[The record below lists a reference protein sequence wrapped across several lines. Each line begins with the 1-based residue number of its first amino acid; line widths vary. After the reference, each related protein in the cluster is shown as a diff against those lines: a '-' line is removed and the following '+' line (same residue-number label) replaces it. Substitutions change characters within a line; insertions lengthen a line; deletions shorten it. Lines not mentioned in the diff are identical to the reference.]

1 VRPVVQQVKRYTRS
15 RYGNF
20 LLTVLLLV
28 AGAFTTLPMLYSIM
42 TSFKPIDE
50 LMIFPPRFFVQRPV
64 ITNYTELPILL
75 SNLWVP
81 FSRYAFNSLS
91 ISILT
96 TILHVLVASMAA
108 FVFAKTPLKGRK
120 LIFTII
126 QFSLLYN
133 AFTLVIPQYIL
144 FAKLGVINTYMAY
157 ILPFIPSALGVFL
170 MKQYMDDNIP
180 DSLIEASRIDGA
192 GFFTTFWRIILP
204 IVKPAWLTLSLFMFR
219 DLWSLPQT
227 GMIFNEELKTL
238 PNVMSQIVYGGIA
251 RAGNVMAATVLM
263 MIPPIL
269 VYLLAQAN
277 IIQTM
282 SSAGI
287 KE

>member
-1 VRPVVQQVKRYTRS
+1 MVQQVKRYTRS

-81 FSRYAFNSLS
+81 FSRYAFNSLA

-108 FVFAKTPLKGRK
+108 FVFSKTPLKGRK
-120 LIFTII
+120 LLFTII

>member
-1 VRPVVQQVKRYTRS
+1 MVQQVKRYTRS